1 MPTWVALLRG
11 INVSG
16 QKPVPMERLRGSF
29 ASMGFRG
36 VRTYVQS
43 GNVVF
48 ETATNTRD
56 ALTRKIEEGI
66 SRDFGFYVVVI
77 LRTAKELEKIV
88 KTNPFLTEEAIDQAK
103 LHVTFLAAPPNK
115 TALKNLETL
124 PTSPD
129 QFRLIGCEIYLYCPD
144 GYGKTKLSN
153 SAFDKKLSVGATTRN
168 WKTTTVLCEMAVDE
182 KRVPFGSVGS
192 IPSARQCA
200 EKLII
205 KG

>member
-1 MPTWVALLRG
+1 MPNWVALLRG

-29 ASMGFRG
+29 AAMGFHN

-48 ETATNTRD
+48 ETAADIRD
-56 ALTRKIEEGI
+56 ALTRKIEERI
-66 SRDFGFYVVVI
+66 RRDFGFSVVVI

-88 KTNPFLTEEAIDQAK
+88 KTNPFLSEEAIDQATF
-103 LHVTFLAAPPNK
+103 HVTFLAAPPNK

-124 PTSPD
+124 PTSLD
-129 QFRLIGCEIYLYCPD
+129 RFCLIGREIYLYCPD

-153 SAFDKKLSVGATTRN
+153 SAFEKRLSVGATTRK
-168 WKTTTVLCEMAVDE
+168 WKTTTVLCEMARE
-182 KRVPFGSVGS
+182 
-192 IPSARQCA
+192 
-200 EKLII
+200 
-205 KG
+205 

>member
-1 MPTWVALLRG
+1 MPIWVALLRG

-16 QKPVPMERLRGSF
+16 QRPIPMERLRGSF

-48 ETATNTRD
+48 ETAANIRD
-56 ALTRKIEEGI
+56 ALTAKTEEGI
-66 SRDFGFYVVVI
+66 RRDFGFSVVVI

-88 KTNPFLTEEAIDQAK
+88 KTNPFLSEETIEQTK
-103 LHVTFLAAPPNK
+103 LHVTFLARPPIN

-129 QFRLIGCEIYLYCPD
+129 RFRLIGGEIYLYCPD
-144 GYGKTKLSN
+144 GYGRTKLSN
-153 SAFDKKLSVGATTRN
+153 SAFEKKLSVGATTRN
-168 WKTTTVLCEMAVDE
+168 WKTTTVLCEMARE
-182 KRVPFGSVGS
+182 
-192 IPSARQCA
+192 
-200 EKLII
+200 
-205 KG
+205 

>member
-1 MPTWVALLRG
+1 MPNWVALLRG

-16 QKPVPMERLRGSF
+16 QKSIPMERLRGSF
-29 ASMGFRG
+29 AAMGFHD

-48 ETATNTRD
+48 ETAADTPD

-66 SRDFGFYVVVI
+66 HRDFGFSVVVI
-77 LRTAKELEKIV
+77 LRTAKELEKIA
-88 KTNPFLTEEAIDQAK
+88 KTNPFLTEKTIEQAK
-103 LHVTFLAAPPNK
+103 LHVTFLAKPPNK

-129 QFRLIGCEIYLYCPD
+129 RFRLIGREIYLYCPD

-153 SAFDKKLSVGATTRN
+153 SAFEKKLSVGATTRN
-168 WKTTTVLCEMAVDE
+168 WKTTTVLCEMAV
-182 KRVPFGSVGS
+182 G
-192 IPSARQCA
+192 
-200 EKLII
+200 
-205 KG
+205 